1 MADTGEINALLV
13 EVQTQLAY
21 QEDTLR
27 ALNEALAAQQQEILV
42 LRRQLQLLKQRQDEQ
57 GQEAP
62 QGARQRWKNRHI
74 TSAERVSV
82 GSPGVG
88 VPGWPFTCRQRFPG

>member
-62 QGARQRWKNRHI
+62 QGAPATVEKPPHY
-74 TSAERVSV
+74 
-82 GSPGVG
+82 
-88 VPGWPFTCRQRFPG
+88 